1 MFELKEIIMNRSK
14 QIFPASGLVAM
25 LASGALA
32 LTSLASAADTKAPND
47 TKMSGDMQMPSDM
60 QMPQTAADYTAA
72 AAKYDQEAAEL
83 ESLAKRHAEMGAL
96 YRSRAIPG
104 SKQQT
109 QYFTLANHCENLASS
124 YRKAAAEARMTA
136 QSHRDM
142 AKTGV

>member
-1 MFELKEIIMNRSK
+1 MNRSK
-14 QIFPASGLVAM
+14 QIYLASGLVAM

-47 TKMSGDMQMPSDM
+47 KMSGDMQMSGDVK
-60 QMPQTAADYTAA
+60 MPQSAADFTAA
-72 AAKYDQEAAEL
+72 AAKYDQEAAQL
-83 ESLAKRHAEMGAL
+83 DSVSKRHAEMAAL

-104 SKQQT
+104 SKQQIA
-109 QYFTLANHCENLASS
+109 YSTLANHCENLAES

-136 QSHRDM
+136 QSHREM